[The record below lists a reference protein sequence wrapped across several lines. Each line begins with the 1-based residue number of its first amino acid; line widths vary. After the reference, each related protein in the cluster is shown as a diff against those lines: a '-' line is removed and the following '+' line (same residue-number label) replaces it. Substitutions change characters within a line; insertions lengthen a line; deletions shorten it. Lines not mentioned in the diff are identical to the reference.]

1 MAAMCSCRGHSIDPR
16 LLAAS
21 DSIAVNPVAA
31 EDILFEID
39 PATLSGDDRHYYD
52 LLIIKHRYN
61 HQVRHASDS
70 LITSVVDWARNY
82 GDDKTL
88 REALYYGARAFHD
101 LGDNPIALRFIQ
113 ESLERLP
120 DKSTDQDFRNR
131 ALTLTAI
138 ILESMHLYDAAIPYL
153 TEKIEAD
160 TMEADS
166 AALAFD
172 HMTLGRLYL
181 GKKDYTSALEEYDY
195 ARKLSFQPNEA
206 EDAILKIKMAE
217 VHNLAGDND
226 IAMNLILGT
235 PKKLRAGNEGYK
247 EHDHMLLN
255 YYYRVASK
263 IFYDAGI
270 YDSTYKYSEI
280 LIKSKSSQDRIAGY
294 NMLLKTEF
302 RDRIDIDTI
311 TDYIQHYSDELQ
323 ADYDHHSAYAAMIQN
338 ARFNYSHLEHE
349 KELIGQ
355 SRQSML
361 TWIFVLSA
369 VIIILVCTVV
379 IFKLHGDKKRQRLQ
393 SALVDMREINSSLT
407 EQCDLLS
414 SSLSIS
420 ELQKEIDIEINH
432 LKDNFNK
439 PAENK
444 TVWLNTDVYKMVTG
458 MIKEERCLSDRDERW
473 NEIIAS
479 INDINPDFFTALQQ
493 LSAGSLTVQE
503 YHIAALIHIG
513 FSTSDIASLLSRS
526 KSAITYSRKS
536 LTKKLF
542 GSSDK
547 LRELD
552 TILRA
557 L

>member
-1 MAAMCSCRGHSIDPR
+1 MAALCSCRGRSIDPR

-21 DSIAVNPVAA
+21 DSFDVNPAAA
-31 EDILFEID
+31 ENILFEIN

-52 LLIIKHRYN
+52 FLLIKHRSK
-61 HQVRHASDS
+61 HQVRYASDS
-70 LITSVVDWARNY
+70 LISSVVDWARNY
-82 GDDKTL
+82 GDDKILT
-88 REALYYGARAFHD
+88 EALYYGARAFHG
-101 LGDNPIALRFIQ
+101 LGDNPMALRFIR
-113 ESLERLP
+113 ETLERLP
-120 DKSTDQDFRNR
+120 DKSTDQELRNR
-131 ALTLTAI
+131 ATTLTAI

-153 TEKIEAD
+153 TEIIEAD

-172 HMTLGRLYL
+172 HLTLGRIYL
-181 GKKDYTSALEEYDY
+181 CKKDYTSALDEYGL
-195 ARKLSFQPNEA
+195 ARKLSPQPDEA

-217 VHNLAGDND
+217 VHNLAGNND
-226 IAMNLILGT
+226 LAMSLISGT
-235 PKKLRAGNEGYK
+235 PKKLRAGSEDSK
-247 EHDHMLLN
+247 EAVMTRLN
-255 YYYRVASK
+255 YYYKVASK
-263 IFYDAGI
+263 VFYDAGI
-270 YDSTYKYSEI
+270 YDSTYKYSKI
-280 LIKSKSSQDRIAGY
+280 LVNSKSSQDRIAGY
-294 NMLLKTEF
+294 SMLLKPEF
-302 RDRIDIDTI
+302 RDRSDLDTI
-311 TDYIQHYSDELQ
+311 TDYILRYSDELQ
-323 ADYDHHSAYAAMIQN
+323 ADYDHRSAYAAMIQN
-338 ARFNYSHLEHE
+338 ARFNYSHLERE
-349 KELIGQ
+349 NELLGQ
-355 SRQSML
+355 SRHSML
-361 TWIFVLSA
+361 TWICALGV
-369 VIIILVCTVV
+369 VIIFLVCIVV

-393 SALVDMREINSSLT
+393 KALVDMREINSALT
-407 EQCDLLS
+407 EQCELLS
-414 SSLSIS
+414 SSMSIS
-420 ELQKEIDIEINH
+420 ELQKEIDREINH

-458 MIKEERCLSDRDERW
+458 MIKEERCLSDKDERW

-479 INDINPDFFTALQQ
+479 INDLNPDFFTELQQ

-513 FSTSDIASLLSRS
+513 FSTSDIASLISRS

-547 LRELD
+547 LKELD